1 MSAFSAYYMFVCY
14 FIYYLEMSDTQT
26 SGASTVDSGSSNNN
40 KPPEIVYTKLP
51 AGKLLKK
58 RDLPPHKDS
67 IPWDRVELPVDVM
80 LLTVKECEFLSCVS
94 YLNPGFYKSY
104 HENLGYVYFGKI
116 GEDGNTTKIAIQS
129 CEMGSD
135 DAIVVVK
142 NAAVALSP
150 KAVFCVGFCG
160 GLKENLKLGD
170 VVISSKLRTYSSV
183 KITESAVEDRNVAVP
198 LNTHLSKLL
207 LDADAGWK
215 PPLKDEVEVDVIT
228 NGVLL
233 SGPEVV
239 DNKDRRAELIRRF
252 PDATAI
258 EMEGRGEISSV
269 AESVSSGHRQ
279 CKA

>member
-1 MSAFSAYYMFVCY
+1 MFVCY

-26 SGASTVDSGSSNNN
+26 SGASTVDSGSSKNN

-116 GEDGNTTKIAIQS
+116 GEEGNTMKIAIQS

-207 LDADAGWK
+207 LDADSGWK

-258 EMEGRGEISSV
+258 EMEGQGEISSV
-269 AESVSSGHRQ
+269 AERVSSGHRQ